1 VIKMMDSKSKRKPEN
16 NKKGGSKRTQAEK
29 QKIEPKLL
37 AIALIFIMLFVSYV
51 VIFAGQNNQ
60 SSKNMVFS
68 EDQEELG
75 TWYGKVEEISAK
87 NLSDVKLKIKDS
99 SADSSKSTDF
109 LEDGTVLETEGN
121 FNCTFFDKNKN
132 GELDENDEF
141 VVHNASS
148 GDWIK
153 LHLVSTGKEIA
164 YYIF

>member
-1 VIKMMDSKSKRKPEN
+1 MEGSKSKRKP
-16 NKKGGSKRTQAEK
+16 KTRSKRSPKKTQAGK
-29 QKIEPKLL
+29 QKIEPKLV

-75 TWYGKVEEISAK
+75 TWYGRVEDITED
-87 NLSDVKLKIKDS
+87 LLDVKLKIKDS
-99 SADSSKSTDF
+99 SSDSTNSIDF
-109 LEDGTVLETEGN
+109 LEDGTVLETDGN
-121 FNCTFFDKNKN
+121 FNCTFLDKNEN
-132 GELDENDEF
+132 GKLDEDDEF
-141 VVHNASS
+141 VVHHASS

-164 YYIF
+164 FYIFS